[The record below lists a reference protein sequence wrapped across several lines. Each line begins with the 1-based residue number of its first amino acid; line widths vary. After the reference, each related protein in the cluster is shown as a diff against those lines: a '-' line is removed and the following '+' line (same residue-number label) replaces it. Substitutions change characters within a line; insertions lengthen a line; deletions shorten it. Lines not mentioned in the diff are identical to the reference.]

1 MCTLWVCYSSACT
14 SVSYLSKSRSGCN
27 CSLEVTACKL
37 SCHTFPT
44 PNRSAALF
52 PCLWIRIKL
61 AGIQL
66 VGLAA
71 AAVICVSHLSG
82 WQTKNP
88 VDKNQWPSGLEIP
101 WAMDFVSKISGASQ
115 TFLYR
120 MASLP
125 LYFSSNASKKFTSD
139 SASPNLIKALGAD
152 ATQNNMKRNMW
163 QWLSH
168 LFLTWTSHIAGWNK
182 FA

>member
-1 MCTLWVCYSSACT
+1 MHPLGLLLICLYIRFV
-14 SVSYLSKSRSGCN
+14 SVKIQIRVQLQLGSYGLQAFLPHLS
-27 CSLEVTACKL
+27 T
-37 SCHTFPT
+37 T

-82 WQTKNP
+82 WQTKTL
-88 VDKNQWPSGLEIP
+88 VDKNKWPSGLEIP
-101 WAMDFVSKISGASQ
+101 WTMDFVSKISGASQ